1 MTKRSAEQME
11 FPACRGRQ
19 VQAEFSG
26 GDVSSDGGVLLLRQ
40 VDRRLGLTERVA
52 RVVPDDRDPDRVVHS
67 QLSMLRQRVYGIAL
81 GWEDLN
87 DHAGLRLDPAVQT
100 AVERDSELASA
111 PTLCRL
117 EHRAGRQAAL
127 DIHRVLSE
135 QFIASF
141 VKPPQELI
149 LDFDATDDPVHG
161 RQEGRFFHGYY
172 DAYCFLPLYVF
183 CGEQLLCAYLRP
195 ANRDAARHAWA
206 ILKLLVARLR
216 QAWPGVRIV
225 FRGDSGFCRWR
236 MLAWCERHEVGYIA
250 GLAKNDVLKRLAAGA
265 MAQAAEASARTGEK
279 ARCFTEF
286 HYAAK
291 SWDKPRRVIARIEHD
306 ARGANPRFIVTN
318 LPGEAQPLYEQV
330 YCARGE
336 MENRIKE
343 QLQLFSDRASCHV
356 WWPNQFRVLLSALA
370 YVLLESLR
378 RLALHGTELAR
389 AQVATIRLKLLKIGA
404 VILRNT
410 RRVRFLLSS
419 AHPAQDLFRLVASRL
434 APS

>member
-1 MTKRSAEQME
+1 MTNRSAEQVE
-11 FPACRGRQ
+11 FPACRGRR
-19 VQAEFSG
+19 VEAEFSG
-26 GDVSSDGGVLLLRQ
+26 GAVSSEGGVLLLRQ
-40 VDRRLGLTERVA
+40 VDRRLGLFKQAA
-52 RVVPDDRDPDRVVHS
+52 RLVPDDRDPDRVVHS
-67 QLSMLRQRVYGIAL
+67 QLSMVRQRVYGIAL

-87 DHAGLRLDPAVQT
+87 DHAGLRGDPALQT
-100 AVERDSELASA
+100 AVERDEALASA

-127 DIHRVLSE
+127 DIHRVLIE

-141 VKPPQELI
+141 AEPPEELI

-172 DAYCFLPLYVF
+172 DLYCFLPLYVF

-206 ILKLLVARLR
+206 ILSLVVKRLR
-216 QAWPGVRIV
+216 EAWPEVKIV
-225 FRGDSGFCRWR
+225 LRGDSGFCRWK
-236 MLAWCERHEVGYIA
+236 MLRWCERRGVDYIV
-250 GLAKNDVLKRLAAGA
+250 GLAKNDVLKRLAADA
-265 MAQAAEASARTGEK
+265 MAQAAEEHVRTGEK
-279 ARCFTEF
+279 ARCFTELD
-286 HYAAK
+286 YAAK
-291 SWDKPRRVIARIEHD
+291 TWDKPRRVIARIEHD

-318 LPGEAQPLYEQV
+318 LPGEAKGLYEQV

-343 QLQLFSDRASCHV
+343 QLQLFSDRTSCHA

-370 YVLLESLR
+370 YVLVESLR

-404 VILRNT
+404 VILRNS